1 MPELTFAEMDHARKG
16 RLFGEFALGQVF
28 VHHWGRTLLESDSVL
43 FTSLTLNYNPL
54 YVNRE
59 VARELGHA
67 ASPDNPSLAVLT
79 VLGLSVEDLSE
90 GSTEGAFL
98 GVDDLTYTAPV
109 YPGDTL
115 TGVSEVVALRP
126 SESRPGGGIVTWRTW
141 GINQAGVEVLAFTR
155 TNLVGG
161 TPVS

>member
-1 MPELTFAEMDHARKG
+1 MPELTFAEIGSARKG
-16 RLFGEFALGQVF
+16 RLFDEFALGQLF
-28 VHHWGRTLLESDSVL
+28 VHHWGRTVLASDSML

-54 YVNRE
+54 YVNSE
-59 VARELGHA
+59 SARELGHST
-67 ASPDNPSLAVLT
+67 SPVNPYLTFLT

-90 GSTEGAFL
+90 GTTEGAFL
-98 GVDDLTYTAPV
+98 GVDDLEFFEPV

-126 SESRPGGGIVTWRTW
+126 SRSRPGGGIVTWRSK
-141 GINQAGVEVLAFTR
+141 GFNQSGATVLAFTR

-161 TPVS
+161 TPSS